1 MSSNF
6 VEHVNITVRDPA
18 RLATLMTRLFGW
30 HIRWQGPSMLGG
42 ETIHVG
48 NDQSY
53 LALYT
58 MPKKDYP
65 DSQFA
70 KGQPLNHI
78 GIVVD
83 DLDGVEA
90 KVKAAGLEPWGHDDY
105 EPGRRFYFYDFDR
118 IEFEVISYQ

>member
-6 VEHVNITVRDPA
+6 VEHVNMTVRDPA
-18 RLATLMTRLFGW
+18 RLAKLMMDLFGW
-30 HIRWQGPSMLGG
+30 HIRWQGASMLGG

-53 LALYT
+53 LSLYT
-58 MPKKDYP
+58 SPEKDYP

-70 KGQPLNHI
+70 KGQPLNHV
-78 GIVVD
+78 GIVVG
-83 DLDGVEA
+83 DLDSVEA

-105 EPGRRFYFYDFDR
+105 EPGRRFYFYDFDH

>member
-6 VEHVNITVRDPA
+6 VEHVNMTVRDPA
-18 RLATLMTRLFGW
+18 RLAKLMTDLFGW
-30 HIRWQGPSMLGG
+30 HIRWQGASMLGG

-58 MPKKDYP
+58 NPEKDYP
-65 DSQFA
+65 DSQFT
-70 KGQPLNHI
+70 KGQPLNHV

-90 KVKAAGLEPWGHDDY
+90 KVKAAGLEPWGHDGY
-105 EPGRRFYFYDFDR
+105 EPGRRFYFYDFDG
-118 IEFEVISYQ
+118 IEFEVISYV

>member
-6 VEHVNITVRDPA
+6 VEHVNLTVRDPA
-18 RLATLMTRLFGW
+18 RLAKLMIDLFGW
-30 HIRWQGPSMLGG
+30 HIRWQGPSQYGG

-58 MPKKDYP
+58 RPEEDYP

-70 KGQPLNHI
+70 KGQPLNHV

-83 DLDGVEA
+83 DLDSVEA
-90 KVKAAGLEPWGHDDY
+90 NVKAAGLEPWGHDDY
-105 EPGRRFYFYDFDR
+105 EPGRRFYFYDFDH
-118 IEFEVISYQ
+118 IEFEVVSYQ